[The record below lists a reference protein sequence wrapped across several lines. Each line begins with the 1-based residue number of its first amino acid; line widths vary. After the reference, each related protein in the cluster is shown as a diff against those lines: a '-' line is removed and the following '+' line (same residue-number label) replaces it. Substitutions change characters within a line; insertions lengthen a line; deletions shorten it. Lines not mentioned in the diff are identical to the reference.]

1 MASED
6 TKEAAVGAFL
16 RLSDTLDRV
25 RKECPWDKVQTIESL
40 RYLTIEEVYEL
51 SEAIVALA
59 DGGGNDDFKKELGDL
74 FMHLMFYSKIAEE
87 EGRFMLADVLNAI
100 SDKLV
105 ARHPHIFSPDKDQHQ
120 GWEQLKMKEGRKSAM
135 EGVPTSLPSLNKAVR
150 IQEKAAGMG
159 FDFGSADEAFQK
171 VKEEY
176 EEFNA
181 SGSEEEF
188 GDLLFA
194 LVKWGAMQGINAD
207 NALNKTNQK
216 FIKRFQSMEKSS
228 LAKGVA
234 LNSLSHKEMLRMWN
248 DAKEVSEDKGC

>member
-1 MASED
+1 MDARTID
-6 TKEAAVGAFL
+6 AFT

-25 RKECPWDKVQTIESL
+25 RRECPWDRVQTIQSL

-59 DGGGNDDFKKELGDL
+59 EGGGNEDFKKELGDL

-87 EGRFMLADVLNAI
+87 EGRFSLADVFDAI

-105 ARHPHIFSPDKDQHQ
+105 VRHPHIFSPEKDQHQ

-135 EGVPTSLPSLNKAVR
+135 EGVPGTLPSLNKAVR
-150 IQEKAAGMG
+150 IQEKSAGMG
-159 FDFGSADEAFQK
+159 FDFDNAAEAFQK

-176 EEFNA
+176 EEFVQ

-194 LVKWGAMQGINAD
+194 LVKWGAMRGINAD
-207 NALNKTNQK
+207 DALCKTNRK
-216 FIKRFQSMEKSS
+216 FIKRFQHVETAAAAQGKSVS
-228 LAKGVA
+228 EMTK
-234 LNSLSHKEMLRMWN
+234 NEMLEAWLGG
-248 DAKEVSEDKGC
+248 KKEDK